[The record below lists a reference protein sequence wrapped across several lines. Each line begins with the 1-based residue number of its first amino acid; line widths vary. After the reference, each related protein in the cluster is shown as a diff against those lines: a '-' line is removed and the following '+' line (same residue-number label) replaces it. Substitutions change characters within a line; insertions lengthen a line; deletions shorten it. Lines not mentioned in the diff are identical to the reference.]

1 MFGELSNAQVREHSG
16 VVVDDFCMN
25 EGLVEERADD
35 IIVQGASV
43 GSLMSTMA
51 SAASIEKPPRKQDN

>member
-1 MFGELSNAQVREHSG
+1 
-16 VVVDDFCMN
+16 MN
-25 EGLVEERADD
+25 EGLVEGEPMTS
-35 IIVQGASV
+35 IVQGAS